1 MSELNAFGIRERVG
15 QRLPGD
21 AHRRIVR
28 VSPLSRVLA
37 FTGRSI
43 DDVVNDPVVKR
54 EVLGYFKLQKWVQRG
69 CEQVD
74 LQRQWNVQPNDRV
87 LINRRPPL

>member
-1 MSELNAFGIRERVG
+1 MSQLTGLGFRATPGMAANDTAHLRYV
-15 QRLPGD
+15 RL
-21 AHRRIVR
+21 
-28 VSPLSRVLA
+28 SPLLRVLA

-43 DDVVNDPVVKR
+43 DEVVNDPIVKR

-74 LQRQWNVQPNDRV
+74 LERQWRFRTPARKG
-87 LINRRPPL
+87 